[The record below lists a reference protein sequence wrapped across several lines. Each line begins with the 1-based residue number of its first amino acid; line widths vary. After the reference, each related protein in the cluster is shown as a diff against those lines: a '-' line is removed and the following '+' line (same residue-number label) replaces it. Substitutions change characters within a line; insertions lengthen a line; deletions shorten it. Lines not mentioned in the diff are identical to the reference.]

1 MKVAVVDGQ
10 GGGIGKAVV
19 ARLKKDLG
27 DSVHVIALG
36 TNALATAA
44 MLKAGADQGATGEN
58 AVIQTVE
65 DVDVVTGCL
74 GIVLA
79 HSMLGELTP
88 RMAEAI
94 ARCKARK
101 ILIPVNRCGVDILGV
116 QQSPVP
122 AMIEALVREIGQPLS
137 TTQLPGREKIQRG

>member
-1 MKVAVVDGQ
+1 MVLAVVDGQ

-19 ARLKKDLG
+19 ARLKKELG
-27 DSVHVIALG
+27 DGVHVIALG

-58 AVIQTVE
+58 AVVRTVE
-65 DVDVVTGCL
+65 EVDVIAGCL

-79 HSMLGELTP
+79 HSMHGELTP

-94 ARCKARK
+94 AGCKAHK
-101 ILIPVNRCGVDILGV
+101 VLLPVNRCGVDIIGV
-116 QQSPVP
+116 QQVP
-122 AMIEALVREIGQPLS
+122 LPEMVDALVREVARLAGVSHASPNA
-137 TTQLPGREKIQRG
+137 